1 MNGLLVF
8 AFLMIGAVVV
18 VIGLT
23 GLMMAGV
30 LSDTVFNEKSEIDF
44 HKRMVLIGFVIV
56 LLTIFVDWAIRGFP
70 WA

>member
-1 MNGLLVF
+1 
-8 AFLMIGAVVV
+8 
-18 VIGLT
+18 
-23 GLMMAGV
+23 MMAGV